1 MFWAT
6 PLRRALIFPAFIA
19 VPRMSM
25 NPTYLSER
33 RGAADVRHAVC
44 VTALTFSQSVKH
56 QKLCRETFRPKEN
69 LHATRNPKWRNP
81 RSSLI
86 WGVFSQTTE
95 DLSERLS
102 DAPINKLLEN
112 CYSVTDVCGY
122 HPLSR
127 SEPVHLWMSFK
138 LFTDSLQSPWFPCLQ
153 RVLEPTN

>member
-1 MFWAT
+1 MFWVTLLWFSRLLLLYRECQWIRRIFQSDGVLPMSGT
-6 PLRRALIFPAFIA
+6 PS
-19 VPRMSM
+19 V
-25 NPTYLSER
+25 
-33 RGAADVRHAVC
+33 
-44 VTALTFSQSVKH
+44 SQPWPSVNQSQH
-56 QKLCRETFRPKEN
+56 QKLCRETFRPKKN

-86 WGVFSQTTE
+86 WRVFSQTTE

-102 DAPINKLLEN
+102 DLPINKLLEN

-138 LFTDSLQSPWFPCLQ
+138 LFTDSLFSPHGSHVSSEF
-153 RVLEPTN
+153 